1 MMRVMVAS
9 PRWVVVLR
17 LLDRLRPVPVAE
29 DATATRRGRLIV
41 LTSLLAAPTSWL
53 VIALTYRGVP
63 APVLTLGSIAA
74 VLLALP
80 VPTLWLLRAP
90 TLAAQ
95 WVPGSVTLFCVAA
108 AVLEPRH
115 TAIPAIMATTVPLLS
130 AMTSGPRWALTWTT
144 LSAAG
149 SAVAAVGAM
158 QLEGNDPAA
167 RYLLVSALL
176 SAASLASLAVQ
187 NHLWVQATGELASAS
202 EALRQSHQQQRRL
215 DARLRETQRME
226 SLGLMA
232 GSIAHDFNNILT
244 AILASTQVAQQEA
257 TGEAREDLDTIEAS
271 ALRAAALVK
280 HLLDFSG
287 RGGRTL
293 GTLELG
299 QLLHDAR
306 PMLQA
311 GLPKLV
317 TLQVEAEPD
326 MRVDGDRV
334 QLEQILVNLVHNA
347 AHAYRGR
354 AGQVRARAERVEV
367 SGELPHLFPAEPLPP
382 GRYVVLSVADDG
394 IGIRPEHVARIF
406 DPFFTTREEGRGLG
420 LASVLGIARGHRGAI
435 QVLSTE
441 GVGTE
446 MRVYLPYSSGL
457 LPSSDGGEPARARPL
472 PPSRILV
479 IDDERAIRD
488 VLAKAL
494 GAAGHEVTLA
504 DSGDA
509 AQALVS
515 AGHTYDV
522 VLVDMS
528 MPGQDGLATF
538 HALRAANASLPV
550 VFMTG
555 HTRVALS
562 AELAR
567 EPRVRL
573 VHKPFQLS
581 TLLATMADV
590 HASEPPP

>member
-1 MMRVMVAS
+1 MMRAMVAS
-9 PRWVVVLR
+9 PKWVVVLR

-53 VIALTYRGVP
+53 VIALTYSRVP

-74 VLLALP
+74 VLLTLP

-90 TLAAQ
+90 TMAAQ
-95 WVPGSVTLFCVAA
+95 WVPGSVTLFCATA

-130 AMTSGPRWALTWTT
+130 AMTSGPRWALAWTT
-144 LSAAG
+144 LSTVG
-149 SAVAAVGAM
+149 SVVAAVWAM
-158 QLEGNDPAA
+158 QLDGNDTAA

-176 SAASLASLAVQ
+176 SAASIASLAVQ
-187 NHLWVQATGELASAS
+187 NNLWEAATTELARAS
-202 EALRQSHQQQRRL
+202 EALRQSHHQQRRL

-257 TGEAREDLDTIEAS
+257 TGEVREDLDTIETS

-293 GTLELG
+293 GTLDLG
-299 QLLHDAR
+299 QLLRDAR

-311 GLPKLV
+311 GLPKHV
-317 TLQVEAEPD
+317 TLHVESEPD

-334 QLEQILVNLVHNA
+334 QLEQIIVNLVHNA

-354 AGQVRARAERVEV
+354 AGQVRAGARRVEL
-367 SGELPHLFPAEPLPP
+367 SGEPTPLFPPEPLPP
-382 GRYVVLSVADDG
+382 GRYVVLTVADDG
-394 IGIRPEHVARIF
+394 IGIRPEHIARIF

-435 QVLSTE
+435 HVSSTE

-457 LPSSDGGEPARARPL
+457 LPSSDGGEPASAPPL

-479 IDDERAIRD
+479 VDDERSIRE

-494 GAAGHEVTLA
+494 GAAGHTVTLA
-504 DSGDA
+504 DSGEQ
-509 AQALVS
+509 AQGLVRDG
-515 AGHTYDV
+515 ARYDV
-522 VLVDMS
+522 ALIDMS

-538 HALRAANASLPV
+538 HALRAADPNLPV

-562 AELAR
+562 TELAD

-573 VHKPFQLS
+573 VHKPFQLAV
-581 TLLATMADV
+581 LLANMAEV

>member
-1 MMRVMVAS
+1 MRAMVPWPSWAL
-9 PRWVVVLR
+9 VLR
-17 LLDRLRPVPVAE
+17 LLDGLRPGPLDE
-29 DATATRRGRLIV
+29 DANATRRGRLIV
-41 LTSLLAAPTSWL
+41 LTSIIAAPTSWL
-53 VIALTYRGVP
+53 AIALTHDHVSR
-63 APVLTLGSIAA
+63 PVLALGIVAA
-74 VLLALP
+74 LLLALP
-80 VPTLWLLRAP
+80 IPTLWLLRAP

-95 WVPGSVTLFCVAA
+95 WVPASVSLFCTAA
-108 AVLEPRH
+108 AVLEPRQ
-115 TAIPAIMATTVPLLS
+115 TTIPALMLTTVPLLS
-130 AMTSGPRWALTWTT
+130 AMTSGPRWTLVWTGLSTVGSATIALWA
-144 LSAAG
+144 LSLGDNYTAG
-149 SAVAAVGAM
+149 S
-158 QLEGNDPAA
+158 
-167 RYLLVSALL
+167 YLLFSALL
-176 SAASLASLAVQ
+176 SVSSMGSLAVQ
-187 NHLWVQATGELASAS
+187 NRLWADATTELSRAG

-257 TGEAREDLDTIEAS
+257 TGEVREDLATIETS

-293 GTLELG
+293 GTLDFG
-299 QLLHDAR
+299 QLLRDAR

-311 GLPKLV
+311 GLPKQV
-317 TLQVEAEPD
+317 TLHVEAEPD
-326 MRVDGDRV
+326 VRVDGDRV
-334 QLEQILVNLVHNA
+334 QLEQIIVNLVHNA

-354 AGQVRARAERVEV
+354 AGQVRARAQRVEL
-367 SGELPHLFPAEPLPP
+367 SGELPQLYPPEPLPP
-382 GRYVVLSVADDG
+382 GRYVALTVADDG

-435 QVLSTE
+435 QVDSTE

-457 LPSSDGGEPARARPL
+457 LPSSDGGEPASTPPL

-479 IDDERAIRD
+479 VDDERAIRE

-494 GAAGHEVTLA
+494 GAAGHTVTLA
-504 DSGDA
+504 DSGEQ
-509 AQALVS
+509 AQALVRGG
-515 AGHTYDV
+515 ARYDV
-522 VLVDMS
+522 ALIDMS
-528 MPGQDGLATF
+528 MPGQDGLTTF
-538 HALRAANASLPV
+538 HALRAAEPSLPV

-555 HTRVALS
+555 HSRVALS
-562 AELAR
+562 TELAD

-573 VHKPFQLS
+573 VHKPFQLAA
-581 TLLATMADV
+581 LLASMAEV
-590 HASEPPP
+590 HASETPP

>member
-1 MMRVMVAS
+1 MVRS
-9 PRWVVVLR
+9 PSWALVLR
-17 LLDRLRPVPVAE
+17 LLDGLRPGPLDE
-29 DATATRRGRLIV
+29 DANATRRERLIV
-41 LTSLLAAPTSWL
+41 LTSIIAAPTSWL
-53 VIALTYRGVP
+53 AIALTHSDVSR
-63 APVLTLGSIAA
+63 PVLGLGIAAA

-80 VPTLWLLRAP
+80 IPTLWLLRAP

-95 WVPGSVTLFCVAA
+95 WVPASVSLFCTIA
-108 AVLEPRH
+108 AVLEPRQ
-115 TAIPAIMATTVPLLS
+115 TTIPALMATTVPLLS
-130 AMTSGPRWALTWTT
+130 AMTSGPRWALVWTG
-144 LSAAG
+144 LSTVGSGTIALWALSLDDNYAAG
-149 SAVAAVGAM
+149 S
-158 QLEGNDPAA
+158 
-167 RYLLVSALL
+167 YLLFSALL
-176 SAASLASLAVQ
+176 GVASMGSLAVQ
-187 NHLWVQATGELASAS
+187 NRLWEDATTELSRAG

-257 TGEAREDLDTIEAS
+257 TGEVREDLATIETS

-293 GTLELG
+293 GTLDLG
-299 QLLHDAR
+299 QLLRDAR

-311 GLPKLV
+311 GLPKQV
-317 TLQVEAEPD
+317 TLQVDAEPD
-326 MRVDGDRV
+326 VRVDGDRV
-334 QLEQILVNLVHNA
+334 QLEQIIVNLVHNA

-354 AGQVRARAERVEV
+354 AGQVRARVQRVELT
-367 SGELPHLFPAEPLPP
+367 GELPQLFPAEALTP
-382 GRYVVLSVADDG
+382 GKYVMLSVADDG
-394 IGIRPEHVARIF
+394 IGIRPEHIARIF

-435 QVLSTE
+435 QVDSTE

-457 LPSSDGGEPARARPL
+457 LPSSDGGEAPPAMPRT
-472 PPSRILV
+472 PSRILV
-479 IDDERAIRD
+479 VDDERAIRE

-494 GAAGHEVTLA
+494 GAAGHTVTA
-504 DSGDA
+504 VESGEA
-509 AQALVS
+509 AQAQVQR
-515 AGHTYDV
+515 GEPFDV
-522 VLVDMS
+522 VLIDMS
-528 MPGQDGLATF
+528 MPGQDGLTTF
-538 HALRAANASLPV
+538 HALRAAAPGLPV

-562 AELAR
+562 SELAN

-581 TLLATMADV
+581 VMLTTIDEVQARAPT
-590 HASEPPP
+590 EG

>member
-1 MMRVMVAS
+1 MAAS
-9 PRWVVVLR
+9 PTWAAVLR
-17 LLDRLRPVPVAE
+17 ILDGLRPASTDE

-41 LTSLLAAPTSWL
+41 LTSALAAPTSWL
-53 VIALTYRGVP
+53 AIALTHSDLP
-63 APVLTLGSIAA
+63 QPVLAWGLVAAALLTLPI
-74 VLLALP
+74 
-80 VPTLWLLRAP
+80 PTLWVLRAP

-95 WVPGSVTLFCVAA
+95 WVPGSVSCFCTAA
-108 AVLEPRH
+108 ALLEPRH

-130 AMTSGPRWALTWTT
+130 AMTSGPRWALVWTS
-144 LSAAG
+144 LSTVGAAATAG
-149 SAVAAVGAM
+149 WALRLDDNYVAAS
-158 QLEGNDPAA
+158 
-167 RYLLVSALL
+167 YLLLSALL
-176 SAASLASLAVQ
+176 SAASMASLAVQ
-187 NHLWVQATGELASAS
+187 NNLWEAATTELARAS

-257 TGEAREDLDTIEAS
+257 TGEVREDLDTIETS

-293 GTLELG
+293 GTLDLG
-299 QLLHDAR
+299 QLLRDTR
-306 PMLQA
+306 SMLQA
-311 GLPKLV
+311 GLPKHV
-317 TLQVEAEPD
+317 TLHVEAETD
-326 MRVDGDRV
+326 VRVDGDRV
-334 QLEQILVNLVHNA
+334 QLEQIIVNLVHNA

-354 AGQVRARAERVEV
+354 AGQVRARAQRIEL
-367 SGELPHLFPAEPLPP
+367 SAELPQLFPPEPLPP
-382 GRYVVLSVADDG
+382 GPYVMLTVADDG

-435 QVLSTE
+435 QVSSTE

-457 LPSSDGGEPARARPL
+457 LPSSDGGEPARAPPL
-472 PPSRILV
+472 PLSRILV
-479 IDDERAIRD
+479 VDDERAIRE

-494 GAAGHEVTLA
+494 GAAGHTVTLA
-504 DSGDA
+504 DSGEQ
-509 AQALVS
+509 AQALVRGG
-515 AGHTYDV
+515 ARYDV
-522 VLVDMS
+522 ALIDMS
-528 MPGQDGLATF
+528 MPGQDGLTTF
-538 HALRAANASLPV
+538 RALRGVERNLPV

-555 HTRVALS
+555 HSRVALS
-562 AELAR
+562 TELAD

-573 VHKPFQLS
+573 VHKPFQLAV
-581 TLLATMADV
+581 LLANMAEV
-590 HASEPPP
+590 HASETPP